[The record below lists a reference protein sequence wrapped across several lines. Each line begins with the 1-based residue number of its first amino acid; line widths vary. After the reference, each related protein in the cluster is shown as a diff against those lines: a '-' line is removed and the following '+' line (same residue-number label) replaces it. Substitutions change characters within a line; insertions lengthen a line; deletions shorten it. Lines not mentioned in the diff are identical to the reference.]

1 MSSFS
6 ANTNRADVL
15 LSGKNVSF
23 ISSSDDKFE
32 VPVEYA
38 ILSDLVKDSLSFNE
52 DDLNPEVPLPNISSP
67 TLAKVIEFMIEYSKE
82 PFESLPK
89 PIPKNGLNGCVRHF
103 YNQFLSEI
111 EIVSDSFRKQSID
124 SNDSSNDSSNN
135 SSIEEVK
142 PSHSSIMEILLAATF
157 LQIIPLKQLCTAYI
171 AYQMREKNF
180 LDIKKMFK
188 CTDLNWDYKKMDE
201 LHKDHAWC
209 FEERKKQGDN
219 TSSSGGG
226 GN

>member
-23 ISSSDDKFE
+23 ISNSDDKFE

-52 DDLNPEVPLPNISSP
+52 DDPNPEVPLPNISSP

-89 PIPKNGLNGCVRHF
+89 PIPKEGLNGCIRPF

-111 EIVSDSFRKQSID
+111 EIVSDSLRKQSID
-124 SNDSSNDSSNN
+124 SNDSSNN

-142 PSHSSIMEILLAATF
+142 PSHSSIMEILMAGTF
-157 LQIIPLKQLCTAYI
+157 LQINPLKQLCTAYI

-188 CTDLNWDYKKMDE
+188 CTDLNWDYKKMDQ
-201 LHKDHAWC
+201 LHKDHSWC
-209 FEERKKQGDN
+209 FEDRKKQGDN
-219 TSSSGGG
+219 TSSSAGGG
-226 GN
+226 H

>member
-6 ANTNRADVL
+6 VNTNRTDVI
-15 LSGKNVSF
+15 LSGKKVTF
-23 ISSSDDKFE
+23 ISKSGDKFE

-52 DDLNPEVPLPNISSP
+52 DDPNPEVPLPNISSP

-89 PIPKNGLNGCVRHF
+89 PIPKEGLSGCVRPF

-111 EIVSDSFRKQSID
+111 EIVSDSLRKQSMD
-124 SNDSSNDSSNN
+124 SNDSSV
-135 SSIEEVK
+135 EEVK
-142 PSHSSIMEILLAATF
+142 PSHSSIMEILLASTF

-171 AYQMREKNF
+171 AFQMREKNF

-188 CTDLNWDYKKMDE
+188 CTDLNWDYKKMDD
-201 LHKDHAWC
+201 LHKDHEWC
-209 FEERKKQGDN
+209 FEKRNKEGDN
-219 TSSSGGG
+219 TSSSAGGG
-226 GN
+226 H